1 MILIDLASVITRI
14 MLLTLEEIRLANTV
28 CFYVNI
34 FLENE
39 SFKYIYIYIY
49 IYIFLIFQK
58 YIFFEIQSYFLIFD
72 NNRKN
77 KLKTV
82 FKCLVCSKNY

>member
-39 SFKYIYIYIY
+39 SFKD

>member
-39 SFKYIYIYIY
+39 SFLKKN
-49 IYIFLIFQK
+49 IFLIFQK
-58 YIFFEIQSYFLIFD
+58 KIFFEKQSYFLIFD
-72 NNRKN
+72 NNHEN
-77 KLKTV
+77 KLKIV
-82 FKCLVCSKNY
+82 FRCLVCTKNY

>member
-39 SFKYIYIYIY
+39 SFKDIY